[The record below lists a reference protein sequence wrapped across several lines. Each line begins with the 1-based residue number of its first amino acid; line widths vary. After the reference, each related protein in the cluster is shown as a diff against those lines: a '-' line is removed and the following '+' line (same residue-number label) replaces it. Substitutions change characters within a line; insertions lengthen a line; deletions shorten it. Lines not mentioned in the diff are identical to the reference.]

1 MARRKKEPRSVHREA
16 IAAAASR
23 LFEKNGIAATSMDDV
38 AKAAGYSKATLYV
51 YYKNKEEIVSVL
63 VMESMQKLY
72 DSVAAALEQQK
83 TTKERYQMICR
94 GLVQYQQEYPLYF
107 GMLLDHIRIPSE
119 GLDCPPEE
127 VEIWTV
133 GEKINEKLAEFLQ
146 EGVRSGDLRAD
157 LPILPTILSFWGML
171 SGVIQLAAKKEAYLQ
186 ETTGLPPEQFRKES
200 FALLYR
206 SIEAVR

>member
-1 MARRKKEPRSVHREA
+1 
-16 IAAAASR
+16 
-23 LFEKNGIAATSMDDV
+23 
-38 AKAAGYSKATLYV
+38 
-51 YYKNKEEIVSVL
+51 
-63 VMESMQKLY
+63 MESMQKLY